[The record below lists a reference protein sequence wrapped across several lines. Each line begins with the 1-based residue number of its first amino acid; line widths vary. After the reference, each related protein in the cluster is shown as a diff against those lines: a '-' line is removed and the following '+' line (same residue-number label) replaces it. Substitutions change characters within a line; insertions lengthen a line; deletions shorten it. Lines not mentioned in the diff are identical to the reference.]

1 MSVALTLPSKAGAL
15 GVSISSVGAM
25 SAMTTH
31 APQHAGA
38 DMDCS
43 TRFRSPGS
51 DSGMIIT
58 PVPCAE
64 HNVTGNCSACA
75 RAACA
80 SGIHAVA
87 SSNTVQIVFLKP

>member
-15 GVSISSVGAM
+15 GVSISSVSAM

-43 TRFRSPGS
+43 TRLRSPGS

-58 PVPCAE
+58 PVPC
-64 HNVTGNCSACA
+64 VTAFGKEW
-75 RAACA
+75 RHPY
-80 SGIHAVA
+80 IL
-87 SSNTVQIVFLKP
+87 SNLDFHTQNLWQ